1 MENKKEFVEAISQA
15 LVKHVRSIEKV
26 EYEKYHRADKNWT
39 QEYVVVYYTGGAI
52 SVRTVNITSCGAIFQ
67 EIGKL
72 LFDGYYEELED
83 RQYYIDSP
91 DWIRVE

>member
-15 LVKHVRSIEKV
+15 LVKHVRSIAKV
-26 EYEKYHRADKNWT
+26 EYEKYYRMDKGWT
-39 QEYVVVYYTGGAI
+39 QEYIVVYYDGGAI
-52 SVRTVNITSCGAIFQ
+52 SVRSVNITSCGAIFQ

-83 RQYYIDSP
+83 RQYFIDSP
-91 DWIRVE
+91 DWTRVE